1 MSSQPSSSR
10 LLDLPRE
17 LRDMIYEY
25 ALTEDQGLLLVE
37 RDDTQKSFR
46 GCRPT
51 DPSTESNCL
60 KYVCRQLYYET
71 KGSGLSLNDLT
82 IRSEFRE
89 QTEDFITFFAT
100 CSAGQQQCIRK
111 VTLCTSYNLFTGS
124 EKRDSEWPF
133 GQLLQMSASHPHI
146 TFHLY
151 LAHLN
156 ESSRGDWFIHEATLL
171 YYAKHGLD
179 VKHPIV
185 NNKLHGFCKEGHF
198 FLPKVP
204 NQIRVFPGAGP
215 GFVYCPPRSKFT
227 PGKWSET
234 EVTVFQEEIEKWC
247 REGI

>member
-71 KGSGLSLNDLT
+71 KGLGLGLNDLT

-89 QTEDFITFFAT
+89 QTEDFTTFFAT

-111 VTLCTSYNLFTGS
+111 VTLCTDYVLFTGFEES
-124 EKRDSEWPF
+124 DSQLPF
-133 GQLLQMSASHPHI
+133 GQLLQMNTSHPHI

-151 LAHLN
+151 LAYLN
-156 ESSRGDWFIHEATLL
+156 ESSGGDWFIREATLL
-171 YYAKHGLD
+171 HYAKHGN

-185 NNKLHGFCKEGHF
+185 NNRLHDFCREGHF
-198 FLPKVP
+198 FSPKIP
-204 NQIRVFPGAGP
+204 NQVQVFPGAGP
-215 GFVYCPPRSKFT
+215 GLIHCPPRSKFA
-227 PGKWSET
+227 PGKWSEM
-234 EVTVFQEEIEKWC
+234 EVTVFQEEIEKWY